1 MTKIKVYLDNAATK
15 PLLKDT
21 KNYLISILSEYGNPS
36 SLYLLGQQSKKI
48 ITDSRETV
56 AKFINAEPGDIY
68 FTHGGS
74 ASNTLAIKGYYSKHN
89 CCILYSPISHKS
101 ILKCMKSYKY
111 SYPLKVDNYGRID
124 INDLKEWLDARNIK
138 PFVVIDYANSEIGTI
153 QEVKKIIDLVHFY
166 NGIIYLDCTGS
177 IPTIPLDVKKLD
189 IDMCGF
195 SAHKLG
201 GLKGCGVLYKKSNI
215 ELEPIVY
222 GVQENGLVGGTEN
235 VLGIASLY
243 RAIKDYDYSSI
254 SSINRDYVYN
264 YVLNNISNSYLV
276 GPPIKNRLSNNLYL
290 CFKGID
296 GNSLMMLLDINNI
309 QVNTGSSCNSNN
321 INTSTTLT
329 SIRMNKDDLNSC
341 IRITFSGNETQKEL
355 DYVCEKLKECVE
367 CLRRFIR

>member
-15 PLLKDT
+15 PLSKDT

-101 ILKCMKSYKY
+101 ILKCVKSYKY
-111 SYPLKVDNYGRID
+111 SYPLKVDNYGRIG

-166 NGIIYLDCTGS
+166 NGIIYLDWIFRS
-177 IPTIPLDVKKLD
+177 
-189 IDMCGF
+189 
-195 SAHKLG
+195 
-201 GLKGCGVLYKKSNI
+201 
-215 ELEPIVY
+215 
-222 GVQENGLVGGTEN
+222 
-235 VLGIASLY
+235 
-243 RAIKDYDYSSI
+243 
-254 SSINRDYVYN
+254 
-264 YVLNNISNSYLV
+264 
-276 GPPIKNRLSNNLYL
+276 
-290 CFKGID
+290 
-296 GNSLMMLLDINNI
+296 
-309 QVNTGSSCNSNN
+309 
-321 INTSTTLT
+321 
-329 SIRMNKDDLNSC
+329 
-341 IRITFSGNETQKEL
+341 
-355 DYVCEKLKECVE
+355 
-367 CLRRFIR
+367 